1 MKVNSPICGVGGVD
15 ERESGATAQN
25 RFESARHNNAFFSP
39 RCNHFKGMALRMS
52 IIELVFLILMA
63 I

>member
-1 MKVNSPICGVGGVD
+1 MGGVD
-15 ERESGATAQN
+15 ERESGATAQI
-25 RFESARHNNAFFSP
+25 RFESARLNDAFFSP
-39 RCNHFKGMALRMS
+39 RCNHFKGMARRMS

>member
-15 ERESGATAQN
+15 GRGSGATAQN
-25 RFESARHNNAFFSP
+25 RFESAKRNDAFFIP
-39 RCNHFKGMALRMS
+39 RCNHFKGMARRMS
-52 IIELVFLILMA
+52 IIELVFLILMS